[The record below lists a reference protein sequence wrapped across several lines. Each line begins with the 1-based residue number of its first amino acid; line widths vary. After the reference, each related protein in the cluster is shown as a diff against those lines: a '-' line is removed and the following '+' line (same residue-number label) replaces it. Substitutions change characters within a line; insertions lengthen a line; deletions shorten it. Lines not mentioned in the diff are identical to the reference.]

1 MKSFLQYFTEV
12 TRLDAPEADDELK
25 KAVVGHLNKGKKIS
39 TFKGEPSARMTYRTT
54 TAADGLERE
63 EKIKSTEAARLNQGV
78 RATPA
83 AGGGY

>member
-1 MKSFLQYFTEV
+1 MKTFIDFVTEV
-12 TRLDAPEADDELK
+12 TRLDAPEADAELT
-25 KAVVGHLNKGKKIS
+25 KAVLGHLNKGEKIS
-39 TFKGEPSARMTYRTT
+39 TFKGEPEARMTYRTT

-83 AGGGY
+83 AGGY

>member
-12 TRLDAPEADDELK
+12 TRLDAPEADVELK

-39 TFKGEPSARMTYRTT
+39 TFKGEPPARMTNRTT

-63 EKIKSTEAARLNQGV
+63 EKIKNSASATINQGV
-78 RATPA
+78 A

>member
-1 MKSFLQYFTEV
+1 MKTFIDFVTEV
-12 TRLDAPEADDELK
+12 TRLDAPESDAELK
-25 KAVVGHLNKGKKIS
+25 KAVLGHLSKGEKIS
-39 TFKGEPSARMTYRTT
+39 TFKGEPEARMTYRTT

-83 AGGGY
+83 AGGY

>member
-1 MKSFLQYFTEV
+1 
-12 TRLDAPEADDELK
+12 
-25 KAVVGHLNKGKKIS
+25 
-39 TFKGEPSARMTYRTT
+39 MTYRTT

-83 AGGGY
+83 AGGY